1 MRFGYPCGGGALM
14 GILDAS
20 REYGRSH
27 TIFNRSYAHHRGI
40 NRCIWNREDSAKEDT
55 MIDGQALF
63 EKLEEIELAI
73 RNHLMS
79 EIKTN
84 RTLIEGL
91 RDELSVIRQS
101 LNAQKSG
108 FSVLNDKVHYLIEL
122 LE

>member
-1 MRFGYPCGGGALM
+1 
-14 GILDAS
+14 
-20 REYGRSH
+20 
-27 TIFNRSYAHHRGI
+27 
-40 NRCIWNREDSAKEDT
+40 

-79 EIKTN
+79 EIKEN
-84 RTLIEGL
+84 RNLIEGL